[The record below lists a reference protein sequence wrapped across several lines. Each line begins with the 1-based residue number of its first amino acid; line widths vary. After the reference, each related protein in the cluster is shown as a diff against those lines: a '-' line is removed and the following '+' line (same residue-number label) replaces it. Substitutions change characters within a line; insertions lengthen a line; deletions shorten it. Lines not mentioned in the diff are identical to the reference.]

1 MLAPAGHE
9 TNSSGKVVFKVIVPV
24 SRTQE
29 ANGRQQGEGRSS
41 GQLKPLRQMSS
52 FLWSFK

>member
-29 ANGRQQGEGRSS
+29 ANGRQQGEGRSC
-41 GQLKPLRQMSS
+41 G
-52 FLWSFK
+52 